1 MSSCF
6 SVCRSLFRL
15 PTSSSMMAVLP
26 LGAFGMGPLG
36 ILRGSVVPSHV
47 HGVRL
52 MTTVKGDA
60 MERAAENAY
69 MREEEKHQLKQLLA
83 KKQKTQQHEEKN
95 HDTKTLLA
103 ILGDSAKHLDE
114 KTIEKL
120 HEWKHSH

>member
-1 MSSCF
+1 MAV
-6 SVCRSLFRL
+6 VCRSASLAVLRIPSF
-15 PTSSSMMAVLP
+15 TSSSSVMSVVP
-26 LGAFGMGPLG
+26 LRSPFLST
-36 ILRGSVVPSHV
+36 SVVPSHV

-52 MTTVKGDA
+52 FSTIKGDP

>member
-1 MSSCF
+1 MY
-6 SVCRSLFRL
+6 RL
-15 PTSSSMMAVLP
+15 PTSSMSVVGSPFLS
-26 LGAFGMGPLG
+26 
-36 ILRGSVVPSHV
+36 GSVVPSHV

-52 MTTVKGDA
+52 FSTIKGDP